1 MFTAL
6 FFFFLPAKP
15 VLDVNRIY
23 WKLKLPHRRESQTP
37 HLEAKMILTNCAAC
51 AAPLAHDSPR
61 CVRCQTRYCS
71 KLCLRKNAHRGG
83 HTPPPQDAPRP
94 RGGIRAPSPA
104 FKVGD
109 KVDARFRGWST
120 FYSGTIHKV
129 HCAALYDV
137 TYDAGYTETNVSS
150 KFIRRRR

>member
-1 MFTAL
+1 MAKNMCKPFRQPTAIDDL
-6 FFFFLPAKP
+6 REAVETLEDTEGLARR
-15 VLDVNRIY
+15 VLGGAHPTTNGI
-23 WKLKLPHRRESQTP
+23 
-37 HLEAKMILTNCAAC
+37 EAA
-51 AAPLAHDSPR
+51 
-61 CVRCQTRYCS
+61 
-71 KLCLRKNAHRGG
+71 LRNARATLRARD
-83 HTPPPQDAPRP
+83 TPPPQDAPRP

-150 KFIRRRR
+150 KFIRRRL